1 MMLICRELVRIL
13 NASVHHLSKIANF
26 IQKGGVRSQI
36 FAENEEYSVMLL
48 TKSCHCATHAVI
60 THNPGETQLWSLSH
74 NSHYATIRSMENLA
88 NGVEPHG
95 LEFIVGTFE
104 NSNQGRAEEETFDA
118 TVINVQRG
126 LNFL

>member
-1 MMLICRELVRIL
+1 M
-13 NASVHHLSKIANF
+13 
-26 IQKGGVRSQI
+26 QKGGVQSQI
-36 FAENEEYSVMLL
+36 FAENEEYSAMLL
-48 TKSCHCATHAVI
+48 AKPCHCATYVVI
-60 THNPGETQLWSLSH
+60 IHNPGEPWLWSLSH

-95 LEFIVGTFE
+95 LELIVGNFE
-104 NSNQGRAEEETFDA
+104 NSNQGRAEQEAFNA